1 MPLANLV
8 RRLPGKDLKGRLMRF
23 NPELAKSVKLHNR
36 GRRKHL
42 TKLVYKWEA
51 RLLRGLNRQ
60 RAAVKRKARQARVR

>member
-1 MPLANLV
+1 MPLANLA
-8 RRLPGKDLKGRLMRF
+8 RRLPEKELRGRLGRF

-51 RLLRGLNRQ
+51 RFLRGLNRQ
-60 RAAVKRKARQARVR
+60 RAAAKRKARQIR